1 MAYIE
6 LNNVGKVYGEGENR
20 CQALTEINL
29 RVKEGEFLAIMG
41 ASGSG
46 KTTLLNII
54 GGLDNPTS
62 GEVLVNG
69 INLMDKN
76 KSSLAR
82 YRRRDVGI
90 IFQQYNLIRVLTVR
104 ENIELQMRLDHKIPD
119 ASFVEYILN
128 KLGLKD
134 VQDKCPD
141 QISGGQKQRV
151 AIGRALLT
159 KPMLLLADEPTG
171 NLDSSTGIEIMNLI
185 KEISKE
191 SKQTIILIT
200 HDNNVARYADRVINI
215 KDGTILER

>member
-1 MAYIE
+1 M
-6 LNNVGKVYGEGENR
+6 
-20 CQALTEINL
+20 
-29 RVKEGEFLAIMG
+29 
-41 ASGSG
+41 
-46 KTTLLNII
+46 
-54 GGLDNPTS
+54 
-62 GEVLVNG
+62 
-69 INLMDKN
+69 
-76 KSSLAR
+76 
-82 YRRRDVGI
+82 GI

-134 VQDKCPD
+134 VQDKYPD